1 MFLRLLFLLL
11 VALNLGVAGW
21 LVFGDGQAPLRPAA
35 DPGVPELH
43 LLSEQGG
50 NAQAQSAELS
60 QAPQKAPTSSDR
72 CFALGPFAT
81 EADVRKALDALS
93 AHVAGIQFRQEQS
106 TASRG
111 WWVYLP
117 ALPDRDAALE
127 MARKLS
133 DKGVRDYYVV
143 TAGDR
148 QNTISL
154 GLFHDPA
161 NARRRRQDIADM
173 GFDPVMHERTEQ
185 VLQFYVDYAVS
196 KSQSFD
202 WQRYLPDQTGIQAS
216 PRQCF

>member
-21 LVFGDGQAPLRPAA
+21 LTFGDSQPALPPA
-35 DPGVPELH
+35 TDPGVSELR

-50 NAQAQSAELS
+50 SQAAQSAELS
-60 QAPQKAPTSSDR
+60 QAPQKAPDSSDQ
-72 CFALGPFAT
+72 CFTLGPFAT
-81 EADVRKALDALS
+81 QADVRGALDALTP
-93 AHVAGIQFRQEQS
+93 HVSGIQFRQEQS

-117 ALPDRDAALE
+117 ALPDRDKALE
-127 MARKLS
+127 TARELS
-133 DKGVRDYYVV
+133 DQGVRDYYVV

-161 NARRRRQDIADM
+161 NARRRRQDIATM
-173 GFDPVMHERTEQ
+173 GFSPVMHERTEQ
-185 VLQFYVDYAVS
+185 VLQFYVDYAIPRG
-196 KSQSFD
+196 KPLD
-202 WQRYLPDQTGIQAS
+202 WHQYLPGTNGIQS
-216 PRQCF
+216 NPRKCF

>member
-11 VALNLGVAGW
+11 AALNLGVAGW
-21 LVFGDGQAPLRPAA
+21 LVFGDAQAPMPAA
-35 DPGVPELH
+35 TDPGVPELR

-50 NAQAQSAELS
+50 SQDSQSAELS
-60 QAPQKAPTSSDR
+60 QAPQKAPDGSDQ
-72 CFALGPFAT
+72 CSTLGPFAT
-81 EADVRKALDALS
+81 EADVRSALDALTP
-93 AHVAGIQFRQEQS
+93 HVSGIQYRQEQS

-117 ALPDRDAALE
+117 ALPDRDKALE
-127 MARKLS
+127 TARQLS

-161 NARRRRQDIADM
+161 NARRRRQDIAEL
-173 GFDPVMHERTEQ
+173 GFSPVMHERTEQ
-185 VLQFYVDYAVS
+185 VLQFYVDYAVPRGTAL
-196 KSQSFD
+196 D
-202 WQRYLPDQTGIQAS
+202 WHQYLPDISGIQAS
-216 PRQCF
+216 PRKCF